1 MMGFLPAATGS
12 AMTEQHPRS
21 GFTLPPRHPADAGSF
36 AHRTPEHLDTWI
48 GSQQTG
54 DLASTATVLL
64 EALRSINRMTIEYT
78 MLAGLTAVF
87 LARIP
92 PILDQ
97 IDAHLRQLPIPLG
110 RKTQTLATAYSEVL
124 QELALT
130 CLRLLDDGLEQR
142 RLPAPDAAPLLRRA
156 MLLNGHQCLHSWRL
170 YQSLPEGT
178 WLQMHQ
184 ILALAERLGVAS
196 EPALETTHGHA
207 LSPDS
212 VERLAACIAVLSSTG
227 VYALRHGEIG
237 PLARWLQSVPLQ
249 CSEQVPAGANE
260 STPLLRLV
268 VDADRAPSLV
278 IGYPGTSSN
287 TRFVDLGPVLT
298 AIRSGPAGGGQP
310 GWHPFDSGLDRR
322 LLSLW
327 VTPPQRR
334 YSREP
339 TDTGPI
345 ITVTG
350 LQDIHALVRADYR
363 HQRKVAIGEISGIQ
377 GGLSDP
383 VSSGPGQIPAA
394 FSVGIGGADDAQQ
407 FSLQVDGAGSRSKDD
422 PHFLSDHEMDRLSA
436 AWNAAVS
443 GIDPRPAGAGQPPMI
458 RMLRPTA
465 ARMRDLGAGGLRL
478 VLQSPTKKIFSGDL
492 IAIRTARKEQVFWQ
506 LGMIRWLCYEDAD
519 NIAVGIQYL
528 APACVPTDIQLYR
541 GNRPSGQA
549 QPGLFFPR
557 RDKPDT
563 GTLVFAPGAFGAGTR
578 VVFRVKGEEQ
588 VVKLEAVQPESHTF
602 SRADFPMPAPSRT

>member
-1 MMGFLPAATGS
+1 
-12 AMTEQHPRS
+12 MTEQHPRS

-36 AHRTPEHLDTWI
+36 AHRTPADLDTWI
-48 GSQQTG
+48 GSQQSG
-54 DLASTATVLL
+54 DLASTAIVLL

-78 MLAGLTAVF
+78 VLAGLTAVF
-87 LARIP
+87 LDRIP

-110 RKTQTLATAYSEVL
+110 RKTQALATAYSEAL
-124 QELALT
+124 QEFGVT
-130 CLRLLDDGLEQR
+130 CLRLVDDGLEQR

-156 MLLNGHQCLHSWRL
+156 MLLNAQQCLHFWRL
-170 YQSLPEGT
+170 YQPLPEGT
-178 WLQMHQ
+178 WLQMHR
-184 ILALAERLGVAS
+184 ILTLAERLGVAS
-196 EPALETTHGHA
+196 EPALETPHGHA

-212 VERLAACIAVLSSTG
+212 VERLAAHIAVLSSTG

-278 IGYPGTSSN
+278 IGYPGISSN

-298 AIRSGPAGGGQP
+298 AIRSGPADGGQP

-339 TDTGPI
+339 TDAGPI

-363 HQRKVAIGEISGIQ
+363 HQRKLAIGEISGIQ
-377 GGLSDP
+377 GGMSDP
-383 VSSGPGQIPAA
+383 VSSGSGQIPAA
-394 FSVGIGGADDAQQ
+394 FSVGIGDPDDAQL
-407 FSLQVDGAGSRSKDD
+407 SLQVDGAGSRSSEDNQ
-422 PHFLSDHEMDRLSA
+422 FRSDRQMDRLSA
-436 AWNAAVS
+436 AWNNAVMK
-443 GIDPRPAGAGQPPMI
+443 IEPHPAGPGQSPML

-465 ARMRDLGAGGLRL
+465 AHMRDLGAGGLRL
-478 VLQSPTKKIFSGDL
+478 VLQSPPKKIFSGDL
-492 IAIRTARKEQVFWQ
+492 IAIRTARKEQIFWQ
-506 LGMIRWLCYEDAD
+506 LGTIRWLCYEDAD

-528 APACVPTDIQLYR
+528 APACVPTDIQIYR
-541 GNRPSGQA
+541 GDRPSGQA

-588 VVKLEAVQPESHTF
+588 VVKLESVQPESHSF
-602 SRADFPMPAPSRT
+602 SRADFPMPTSSRT